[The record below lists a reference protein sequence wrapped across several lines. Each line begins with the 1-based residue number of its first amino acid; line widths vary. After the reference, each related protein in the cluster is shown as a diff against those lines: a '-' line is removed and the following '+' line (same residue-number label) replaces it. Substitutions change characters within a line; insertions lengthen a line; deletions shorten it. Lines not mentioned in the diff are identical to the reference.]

1 MTTKCSIYIIIYS
14 TCNTMHIDVENAK
27 WEIVLF
33 QEKR

>member
-1 MTTKCSIYIIIYS
+1 MTTKCSIYIIIHS
-14 TCNTMHIDVENAK
+14 NTMHIDVENAK